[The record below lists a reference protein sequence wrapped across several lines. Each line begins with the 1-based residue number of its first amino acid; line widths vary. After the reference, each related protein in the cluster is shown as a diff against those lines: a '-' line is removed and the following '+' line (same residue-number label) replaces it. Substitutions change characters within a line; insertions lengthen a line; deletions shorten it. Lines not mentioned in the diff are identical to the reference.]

1 MTKRYSSAKHIVI
14 FVIVQLAWLAVL
26 GLWIARYVSNNMV
39 LKEIDQRYAINISTG
54 GNVAVLVIGLALITA
69 ATAGMWI
76 LFRYLNFHFHQTR
89 LYDNFISSI
98 THELKTPLTSI
109 QIYLET
115 LNSYED
121 ISSEQIQSFVEK
133 MHTETVR
140 LNKMINSILEV
151 GRLETSNATYNCR
164 IMSADETLKAIW
176 ENLRVQFNL
185 EKGQFQTD
193 GNSQSQVVMDQTAIR
208 LVFENLIDNSL
219 KYSPDNPRIEIQLS
233 DSDKHIQIR
242 YRDYGNGIPQL
253 QLKKIFKKFY
263 RITDIQNPSVKGT
276 GLGLYL
282 VKGIVNFHGGHI
294 TADIPVDNIG
304 LLFDIEFPRYPFHR
318 KGYLNKLLK
327 SKH

>member
-1 MTKRYSSAKHIVI
+1 MPKKYSSAKHIII
-14 FVIVQLAWLAVL
+14 FVMVQAAWLAVL
-26 GLWIARYVSNNMV
+26 GLWIARYVTNHMV
-39 LKEIDQRYAINISTG
+39 LKEIDQRYAIHISTG

-69 ATAGMWI
+69 AITGMWI

-121 ISSEQIQSFVEK
+121 ISNEHIQSFVEK
-133 MHTETVR
+133 MHTETIR

-151 GRLETSNATYNCR
+151 GRLETSNATYNCL

-176 ENLRVQFNL
+176 EDLRVQFNL
-185 EKGQFQTD
+185 EKGQFETS
-193 GNSQSQVVMDQTAIR
+193 GNSRSQVVIDQTAVR
-208 LVFENLIDNSL
+208 LVFENLMDNSL
-219 KYSPDNPRIEIQLS
+219 KYSPDNPKIDIQLS

-242 YRDYGNGIPQL
+242 YRDYGNGVPQL
-253 QLKKIFKKFY
+253 QLKRIFKKFY
-263 RITDIQNPSVKGT
+263 RIADTRNPSVKGT

-282 VKGIVNFHGGHI
+282 VKGIVNFHGGTI
-294 TADIPVDNIG
+294 TASIPDDNIG
-304 LLFDIEFPRYPFHR
+304 LLYVIEFPRYPFHQKR
-318 KGYLNKLLK
+318 YLNKLLK
-327 SKH
+327 SN